1 MKTATVKAPLE
12 MFNEI
17 LTSRGHEDEKT
28 IAFAKMIED
37 PAATYDMIKTCYEL
51 IMGA

>member
-1 MKTATVKAPLE
+1 MKTALE

-17 LTSRGHEDEKT
+17 LTNRGHEDEKT
-28 IAFAKMIED
+28 IAFGHLIED
-37 PAATYDMIKTCYEL
+37 SEATPEMIKTYYEM

>member
-1 MKTATVKAPLE
+1 MKTALE

-28 IAFAKMIED
+28 IAFAEMIED
-37 PAATYDMIKTCYEL
+37 PTATYDMIKTCYEM

>member
-1 MKTATVKAPLE
+1 MKTALE

-17 LTSRGHEDEKT
+17 LTNRGHEDEKT
-28 IAFAKMIED
+28 IAFGHLLED

>member
-1 MKTATVKAPLE
+1 MKTALE

-28 IAFAKMIED
+28 IAFAGMIED
-37 PAATYDMIKTCYEL
+37 PTVTPEMLKACYEL

>member
-1 MKTATVKAPLE
+1 MKTALE

-28 IAFAKMIED
+28 IAFAEMIED

>member
-1 MKTATVKAPLE
+1 MKTALD

-28 IAFAKMIED
+28 IAFGHLIED
-37 PAATYDMIKTCYEL
+37 PTATPEMIKTCYEM

>member
-1 MKTATVKAPLE
+1 MKTALE

-17 LTSRGHEDEKT
+17 LTNKGHENEKT
-28 IAFAKMIED
+28 IAFAEMIED
-37 PAATYDMIKTCYEL
+37 PTATPEMIKTCYEL

>member
-1 MKTATVKAPLE
+1 MKTTTVKAPLE

-28 IAFAKMIED
+28 IAFGHLIED
-37 PAATYDMIKTCYEL
+37 SEATPEMIKTCYEM

>member
-1 MKTATVKAPLE
+1 MKTANE

-28 IAFAKMIED
+28 IAFAEMVED
-37 PAATYDMIKTCYEL
+37 PTTTPEMLKTCYEL

>member
-1 MKTATVKAPLE
+1 MKTALE

-17 LTSRGHEDEKT
+17 LTNRGHEDEKT
-28 IAFAKMIED
+28 IAFGHLIED
-37 PAATYDMIKTCYEL
+37 SEATPEMIKTCYEM

>member
-1 MKTATVKAPLE
+1 MNKAPLE

-17 LTSRGHEDEKT
+17 LTSKGHENEKT
-28 IAFAKMIED
+28 IAFAEMIED
-37 PAATYDMIKTCYEL
+37 PTATPEMIKTCYEL